1 MQAVADTA
9 SQTPPVYLPDG
20 QLLHCLQKLLLLEQ
34 RLYLP
39 AKHVQLRPQ
48 VEAAEAPDVPNRIVL
63 PFGQLMQR
71 V

>member
-1 MQAVADTA
+1 
-9 SQTPPVYLPDG
+9 
-20 QLLHCLQKLLLLEQ
+20 LHCLQKLLLLEQ